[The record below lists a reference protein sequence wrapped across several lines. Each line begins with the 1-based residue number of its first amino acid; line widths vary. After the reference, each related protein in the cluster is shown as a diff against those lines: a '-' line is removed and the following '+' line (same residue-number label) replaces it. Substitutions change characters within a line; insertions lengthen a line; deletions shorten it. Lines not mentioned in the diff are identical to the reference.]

1 MPRKK
6 KTSLSTR
13 MQHESKMAKLRT
25 DRIKLKTLEYE
36 LKTAADKKRRI
47 AEAKAHKQEMDT
59 MEVVNKLMGD
69 LVLSFQRDMFKARRE
84 AAKLR
89 VENHKLRA
97 AHREHT

>member
-1 MPRKK
+1 MSRKK
-6 KTSLSTR
+6 KPLSKDDLQAQLTLT
-13 MQHESKMAKLRT
+13 KLRAE
-25 DRIKLKTLEYE
+25 RLKLKTLEYE
-36 LKTAADKKRRI
+36 LKTAADKKQEI

-69 LVLSFQRDMFKARRE
+69 LILSFQRDMFKARRE

-97 AHREHT
+97 ACQERT